1 MKKKVAVQ
9 LSGYLR
15 TINECIDSWSNILDY
30 DKYDYDFFIHT
41 YKNYGFS
48 KGFYVDDIEDDDLI
62 SLDNLKSKINIK
74 QIVVEEHIKPG
85 NKILSSGHNKDRV
98 KSMFR
103 KIYLCNYMCQNYCRD
118 NNKNYDFFIR
128 MRPDI
133 FFTRKIDIGN
143 IEKNTT
149 YVNKFS
155 WSSHMVDGFINDQ
168 FAICSNDTINKYCD
182 LFVQY
187 DKYSDI
193 SPEKALFEH
202 LKNQEINVE
211 YFDFGFEIKRGK

>member
-48 KGFYVDDIEDDDLI
+48 KGFHVDDIEDDDLI

-74 QIVVEEHIKPG
+74 QIVVEEHTKQG
-85 NKILSSGHNKDRV
+85 SQILPSGHNKDRV

-103 KIYLCNYMCQNYCRD
+103 KIYLCNHMCQDYCEI
-118 NNKNYDFFIR
+118 NNENYDFFIR

-133 FFTRKIDIGN
+133 FFTKKINLSN
-143 IEKNTT
+143 IEKHTI
-149 YVNKFS
+149 YVHKFA
-155 WSSHMVDGFINDQ
+155 WDGVVVNGVINDQ
-168 FAICSNDTINKYCD
+168 FAICSKDTINKYCS
-182 LFVQY
+182 LFNLY
-187 DKYSDI
+187 DKYSSL
-193 SPEKALFEH
+193 SPEKAVFEY
-202 LKNQEINVE
+202 LKDEEVTVE
-211 YFDFGFEIKRGK
+211 YLDFGFEIKRGK